1 MTQDVFFT
9 QVWSVSSATII
20 NITRMV
26 VALINEKRVGVT
38 IVLRSN
44 NSVLTKT
51 KGLTFVITSI
61 LIRII

>member
-20 NITRMV
+20 SITRMV
-26 VALINEKRVGVT
+26 VALINEKPVGVT
-38 IVLRSN
+38 TVLRSY

-61 LIRII
+61 LIKII